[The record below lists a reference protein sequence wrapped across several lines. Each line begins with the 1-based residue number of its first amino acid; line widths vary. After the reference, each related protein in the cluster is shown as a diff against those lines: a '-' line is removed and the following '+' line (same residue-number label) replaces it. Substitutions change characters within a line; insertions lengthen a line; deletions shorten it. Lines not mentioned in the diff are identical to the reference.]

1 MDLIINDEIIEDALN
16 YFRSKKLEI
25 EYIEE
30 EREYRIFD
38 FFTDALYTE
47 EELILQYLRETKRRY
62 NGKTYW

>member
-16 YFRSKKLEI
+16 YFRSKRLEI

>member
-1 MDLIINDEIIEDALN
+1 MNLLINEEIIEDALN
-16 YFRSKKLEI
+16 YFRGKKLEI

-47 EELILQYLRETKRRY
+47 EELVIQYLRETKRRY
-62 NGKTYW
+62 CGKMYW